1 MILICSLIFQGK
13 GEIETYWLLGRNIP
27 NALEADV
34 EPMMDIDEVVA
45 STAMPPIIMWNQETK
60 KNNFR
65 NIMTTIR

>member
-34 EPMMDIDEVVA
+34 EPMMDTDEVVA
-45 STAMPPIIMWNQETK
+45 TAMPSIIMWNQERK
-60 KNNFR
+60 INKFK
-65 NIMTTIR
+65 NIMTTMR